1 MPSVKM
7 KENEPFDVA
16 LRRFKRSCEKAGVLA
31 EVRKR
36 EHYEKP
42 TTLRKRAAA
51 AAVKRHLKNVTRH
64 SQTLAFVLRAERSM
78 PTLVDTIK
86 ASVKEAM
93 RAKDKQRLGTLR
105 LIQAEF
111 KRIEVDERIDIDDAR
126 AIAIMDKMLKQR
138 RDSAEQYQ
146 NAGRDELAEQELSE
160 IAVIG
165 EFLPEPLSADA
176 IDELIKAAIEAS
188 GASGM
193 QAMGAVMAAIR
204 PQVQGRADMAEVSKQ
219 VKTLLS

>member
-1 MPSVKM
+1 
-7 KENEPFDVA
+7 
-16 LRRFKRSCEKAGVLA
+16 
-31 EVRKR
+31 
-36 EHYEKP
+36 
-42 TTLRKRAAA
+42 
-51 AAVKRHLKNVTRH
+51 
-64 SQTLAFVLRAERSM
+64 M

-93 RAKDKQRLGTLR
+93 KAKDKQRLGTLR

-146 NAGRDELAEQELSE
+146 NAGRNELAEQELSE

-165 EFLPEPLSADA
+165 EFLPEPLSAEA
-176 IDELIKAAIEAS
+176 IEDLIKAAIEAS

>member
-1 MPSVKM
+1 
-7 KENEPFDVA
+7 
-16 LRRFKRSCEKAGVLA
+16 
-31 EVRKR
+31 
-36 EHYEKP
+36 
-42 TTLRKRAAA
+42 
-51 AAVKRHLKNVTRH
+51 
-64 SQTLAFVLRAERSM
+64 M

-93 RAKDKQRLGTLR
+93 KAKDKQRLGTLR

-146 NAGRDELAEQELSE
+146 SAGRDDLAEQELSE

-176 IDELIKAAIEAS
+176 IEDLIKAAIEAS

>member
-1 MPSVKM
+1 
-7 KENEPFDVA
+7 
-16 LRRFKRSCEKAGVLA
+16 
-31 EVRKR
+31 
-36 EHYEKP
+36 
-42 TTLRKRAAA
+42 
-51 AAVKRHLKNVTRH
+51 
-64 SQTLAFVLRAERSM
+64 M

-93 RAKDKQRLGTLR
+93 KAKDKQRLGTLR

-146 NAGRDELAEQELSE
+146 NAGRNELAEQELSE

-176 IDELIKAAIEAS
+176 IEDLIKAAIEAS
-188 GASGM
+188 DASGM